1 MTVLV
6 VLALRVRLFLRI
18 SYTKLAARC
27 QKSLLQRDVSSA
39 KSPGSKNFE
48 MLGDWRGYLLSH
60 FQIFKKNYSHIKII
74 KILSACKVACTIQPL
89 SSPVQSRFECI
100 LNTFSSSQACGI
112 EEDSFQIPISMG
124 SEGQLYVFVMVGKK
138 S

>member
-74 KILSACKVACTIQPL
+74 KNCLHAKSHALSSRYLPL
-89 SSPVQSRFECI
+89 SNHV
-100 LNTFSSSQACGI
+100 SSA
-112 EEDSFQIPISMG
+112 F
-124 SEGQLYVFVMVGKK
+124 
-138 S
+138 